1 MIHPSANHASS
12 WSKLLIAESL
22 TYFCHQF
29 LLNHPECQHHL
40 LTVKIISYRSS
51 AVRTLIGDEKISE
64 IDSVVAS
71 GSKTCAAVYPA
82 ARCPWSPNTFKK
94 IAYNAILDSDLDL
107 GSFMSLAAKSF
118 AS

>member
-1 MIHPSANHASS
+1 MLIHL
-12 WSKLLIAESL
+12 WTLLI
-22 TYFCHQF
+22 
-29 LLNHPECQHHL
+29 PHL
-40 LTVKIISYRSS
+40 STPNFRSS

-71 GSKTCAAVYPA
+71 GKKTCAAVYPV

-94 IAYNAILDSDLDL
+94 IAYNAILDSNLDL
-107 GSFMSLAAKSF
+107 GTIMSMAAKGF

>member
-1 MIHPSANHASS
+1 MVVRQDYDRKHCVLKTETMKN
-12 WSKLLIAESL
+12 LLIITGTLSL
-22 TYFCHQF
+22 NVPF
-29 LLNHPECQHHL
+29 LSQQ
-40 LTVKIISYRSS
+40 RSS

-82 ARCPWSPNTFKK
+82 DRCPWSPRTFKK
-94 IAYNAILDSDLDL
+94 IAYNAILVSNLDL
-107 GSFMSLAAKSF
+107 GSVMAFAAKSF